1 LVNAQTADKLSL
13 HGSMMKKDAN
23 KLNTM
28 LTYIMISCKNYFFNH
43 GKIDQKVKW
52 IV

>member
-1 LVNAQTADKLSL
+1 
-13 HGSMMKKDAN
+13 MMKKDAN